1 MLVTLSEMTTRTPP
15 ITLIPESVKG
25 SVPKRKRVE
34 EPGSYNQ
41 PAPYDGPPE
50 SSGVPFTVTPTGM
63 ALAATAANVAATAAR
78 NLLQSCLFTIVDLSF

>member
-1 MLVTLSEMTTRTPP
+1 VAPSRTTTHTPP
-15 ITLIPESVKG
+15 DSFAPESVKG